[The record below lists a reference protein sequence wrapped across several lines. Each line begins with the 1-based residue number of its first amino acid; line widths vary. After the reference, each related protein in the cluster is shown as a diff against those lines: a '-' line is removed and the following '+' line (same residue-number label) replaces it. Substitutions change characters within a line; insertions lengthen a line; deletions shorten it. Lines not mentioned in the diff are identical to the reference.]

1 MSALRISIFV
11 VWGAF
16 WIYWLVSSTNTKEST
31 PRRGWRLRGVSL
43 GIIVVASL
51 AIRRVHG
58 SSSLA
63 IHSGLL
69 EAVGTIVF
77 VSGLAFAV
85 WARIHLGRNWGVPM
99 TQRAEP
105 ELVTSG
111 PYRYVRHPIYT
122 GILMGLLGTALAIN
136 LYYLIALAALAGY
149 FVFSATV
156 EERNMT
162 AVFPVQ
168 YPEYKAHTK
177 MLIPFAL

>member
-1 MSALRISIFV
+1 MSVLRISIFV

-31 PRRGWRLRGVSL
+31 PRGGWRLRGVSL

-51 AIRRVHG
+51 VIRRVHG

-63 IHSGLL
+63 THSGLL

-136 LYYLIALAALAGY
+136 LYYLIALAVLTGY
-149 FVFSATV
+149 FVFSASV

-162 AVFPVQ
+162 VAFPEQ

>member
-11 VWGAF
+11 IWGAF

-31 PRRGWRLRGVSL
+31 PRGGWRLRGVSL

-51 AIRRVHG
+51 VIRRAHG

-63 IHSGLL
+63 IHSGVL

-136 LYYLIALAALAGY
+136 LYYLIALAVLTGY

-162 AVFPVQ
+162 VAFPEQ